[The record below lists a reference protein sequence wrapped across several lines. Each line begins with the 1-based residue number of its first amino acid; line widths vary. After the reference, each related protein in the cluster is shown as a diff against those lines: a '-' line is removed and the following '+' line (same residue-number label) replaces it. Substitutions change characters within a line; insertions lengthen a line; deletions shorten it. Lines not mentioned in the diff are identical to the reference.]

1 MNLIK
6 KAIKYFNWIEWTIFI
21 SSLTLIT
28 ASFFIFKNNSY
39 LNLIASLIGV
49 TALIFVDKGHP
60 LGQFITIIF
69 ACFYA
74 YVSYTFNYYG
84 EMITYIGMTGLIACF
99 SLVVWIMNP
108 SKKKT
113 EVRVNSISQGEIF
126 ISFTVM
132 FVISFLF
139 YFILKL
145 LNTTNLLISTI
156 FIFTSLTASYLTLR
170 RSKYY
175 ALAYA
180 ANDVVLIIMWI
191 LASISSSQY
200 ISMVICFIFF
210 LINDI
215 YGFINWN
222 KIEKKQALEK

>member
-69 ACFYA
+69 ACIYA
-74 YVSYTFNYYG
+74 YVSFTFNYYG

-108 SKKKT
+108 SKKRT
-113 EVRVNSISQGEIF
+113 EVRVNSISQGEVF

-156 FIFTSLTASYLTLR
+156 SIFTSLTASYLTLR

-222 KIEKKQALEK
+222 KMEKKQALEK